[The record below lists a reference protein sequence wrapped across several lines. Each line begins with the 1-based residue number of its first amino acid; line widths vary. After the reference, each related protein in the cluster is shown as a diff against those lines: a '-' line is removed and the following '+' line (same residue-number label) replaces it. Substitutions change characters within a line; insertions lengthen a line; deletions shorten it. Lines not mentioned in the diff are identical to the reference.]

1 MTLYVL
7 DLLGVAVFAA
17 SGALA
22 AGRKSLDLLGVFVV
36 AVVTAI
42 GGGTIRDVLLD
53 RSPIFWIEDTTYLLV
68 IGLAAAAT
76 IPTARAVPSVE
87 QGKKPRRALLVADAF
102 GLALFTVSGA
112 RIALEA
118 DLPGVMAVAMGAIT
132 GTAGGAIRDVLT
144 GEIPL
149 ILRRD
154 LYATASLAGGLVYVV
169 LVTLLGSSLAVALIG
184 AGVVVALRF
193 AAMLWGLD
201 LPVFRLQR
209 EVETRSD

>member
-76 IPTARAVPSVE
+76 VPTARAVPSVE

-118 DLPGVMAVAMGAIT
+118 DLPSVMAVAMGAIT

-154 LYATASLAGGLVYVV
+154 LYATASLVGGLVYVV
-169 LVTLLGSSLAVALIG
+169 LVALIGPSLAVALIG

>member
-1 MTLYVL
+1 MLYVL
-7 DLLGVAVFAA
+7 DLLGVAVFAI

-53 RSPIFWIEDTTYLLV
+53 RSPIFWIEDATYLLV

-76 IPTARAVPSVE
+76 IPTARAVPAVRR
-87 QGKKPRRALLVADAF
+87 GATPRRALLVADAL
-102 GLALFTVSGA
+102 GLAIFTVSGA
-112 RIALEA
+112 GIALNA
-118 DLPGVMAVAMGAIT
+118 GLPGVTAVVMGAIT

-144 GEIPL
+144 SEIPL

-154 LYATASLAGGLVYVV
+154 LYATASLAGGVVYVG
-169 LVTLLGSSLAVALIG
+169 LVAFVGSAFVAALVG
-184 AGVVVALRF
+184 AGVVVALRL
-193 AAMLWGLD
+193 AAIVWGLH
-201 LPVFRLQR
+201 LPVFRLR
-209 EVETRSD
+209 YNDESLR

>member
-7 DLLGVAVFAA
+7 DLLGVAVFAI

-36 AVVTAI
+36 AVVTAV

-76 IPTARAVPSVE
+76 IPTARAVPSVKR
-87 QGKKPRRALLVADAF
+87 GTAPRRALLIADAF

-118 DLPGVMAVAMGAIT
+118 DLPGVIAVVMGAVT

-144 GEIPL
+144 SEIPL

-154 LYATASLAGGLVYVV
+154 LYATASLAGGLVYVG
-169 LVTLLGSSLAVALIG
+169 LVALTGPTLTAAFVG
-184 AGVVVALRF
+184 AGVVVALRL
-193 AAMLWGLD
+193 AAIVWGLD

-209 EVETRSD
+209 GASES

>member
-7 DLLGVAVFAA
+7 DLLGVAVFAV

-76 IPTARAVPSVE
+76 IPTARAVPVV
-87 QGKKPRRALLVADAF
+87 QRGTAPRRALLVADAL
-102 GLALFTVSGA
+102 GLAVFTVSGA
-112 RIALEA
+112 GIALDA
-118 DLPGVMAVAMGAIT
+118 QLPAEIAIAMGAIT

-149 ILRRD
+149 VLRRD
-154 LYATASLAGGLVYVV
+154 LYATASLAGGLVYVLLAALTGPTLTAA
-169 LVTLLGSSLAVALIG
+169 LVG
-184 AGVVVALRF
+184 AGVVVALRL
-193 AAMLWGLD
+193 AAIVWGLH
-201 LPVFRLQR
+201 LPVFRLR
-209 EVETRSD
+209 HDGER

>member
-1 MTLYVL
+1 MILYVL

-22 AGRKSLDLLGVFVV
+22 AGRKSLDLLGVLVI

-68 IGLAAAAT
+68 IGLAAAVT
-76 IPTARAVPSVE
+76 IPTARAVPTVGQAE
-87 QGKKPRRALLVADAF
+87 GPRRALLVADAL
-102 GLALFTVSGA
+102 GLALFTISGA
-112 RIALEA
+112 GIALEA
-118 DLPGVMAVAMGAIT
+118 DLPGVIAVTMGAIT

-149 ILRRD
+149 VLRRD
-154 LYATASLAGGLVYVV
+154 IYATASLAGGLVYVG
-169 LVTLLGSSLAVALIG
+169 LVHLTGPTLAAALVGSA
-184 AGVVVALRF
+184 VVVALRL
-193 AAMLWGLD
+193 AAIVWGLH
-201 LPVFRLQR
+201 LPVFRLNR
-209 EVETRSD
+209 GEPDG